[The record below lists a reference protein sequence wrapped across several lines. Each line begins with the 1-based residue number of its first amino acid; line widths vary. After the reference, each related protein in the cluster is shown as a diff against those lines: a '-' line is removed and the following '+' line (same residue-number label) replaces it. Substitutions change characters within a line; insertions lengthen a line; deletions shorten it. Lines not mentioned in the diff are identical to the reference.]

1 MKYIPSM
8 TEVNS
13 SCIQPAHQLKQ
24 YIRQCRL
31 EDYVRASV
39 VAAVAGYAAVIGSV
53 AWATAAFLL
62 FSLINGPTRRFLI
75 YNSLAFLL
83 TLFGSLSDKLFGL
96 PRPHKSNPEH
106 SQTSK
111 QDRRIDQR
119 RNDTHSSPSSS
130 SPIYDDFIIP
140 IVIFVLLSV
149 AVSQIVLGR
158 ILFGIPHEEIISG
171 NVTPK
176 DSVNAMC
183 ESLTKANFQIKEVKP
198 GVYITSPLPFE
209 NPAAVVETNTTRNP
223 AAVADSSTEGVVID
237 GKEPTFTRT
246 VTN

>member
-1 MKYIPSM
+1 M
-8 TEVNS
+8 
-13 SCIQPAHQLKQ
+13 
-24 YIRQCRL
+24 
-31 EDYVRASV
+31 
-39 VAAVAGYAAVIGSV
+39 
-53 AWATAAFLL
+53 
-62 FSLINGPTRRFLI
+62 I
-75 YNSLAFLL
+75 YNSLDFLL

-158 ILFGIPHEEIISG
+158 ILFGIPDEEIISRS
-171 NVTPK
+171 VTPK
-176 DSVNAMC
+176 DPVNAKC

-198 GVYITSPLPFE
+198 GVDVTLPLPSV

-223 AAVADSSTEGVVID
+223 AAVAGSSTEGLVID
-237 GKEPTFTRT
+237 GNEPMVTST